1 VPFRIEVQL
10 VKTDG
15 QWLVDDF
22 SPVTAPDEEVAP

>member
-1 VPFRIEVQL
+1 MEVNL

-22 SPVTAPDEEVAP
+22 TFAGEPSPDEEQ